1 MLFLPWCRP
10 IIIIIIIIVVCLLFV
25 YYLVSTVWNAKIGND
40 NVGLWEKVI
49 GRSG

>member
-10 IIIIIIIIVVCLLFV
+10 VIIIIIILVCSLFV

-40 NVGLWEKVI
+40 NVWEKVI